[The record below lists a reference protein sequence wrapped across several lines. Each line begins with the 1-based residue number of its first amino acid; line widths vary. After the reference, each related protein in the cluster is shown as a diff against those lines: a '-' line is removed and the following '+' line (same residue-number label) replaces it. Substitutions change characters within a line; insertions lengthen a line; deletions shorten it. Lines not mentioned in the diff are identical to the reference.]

1 MKNHLAFYEVGS
13 CLGLYKILNIEGLFV
28 TTPNMVR
35 IKVGVMN
42 PIALPL
48 IFVLTTPEMLMYEV
62 TFELKKWFNS
72 KVQGKGKRRMMIRR
86 CMKSHFS

>member
-1 MKNHLAFYEVGS
+1 MKLGHVWGCTRSRACLAQ
-13 CLGLYKILNIEGLFV
+13 LQIW
-28 TTPNMVR
+28 

-62 TFELKKWFNS
+62 TFELQEM
-72 KVQGKGKRRMMIRR
+72 VQL
-86 CMKSHFS
+86 

>member
-1 MKNHLAFYEVGS
+1 MKNHLALYEVGS
-13 CLGLYKILNIEGLFV
+13 CLGLYKIESLFG
-28 TTPNMVR
+28 TAPNMVR

-62 TFELKKWFNS
+62 TFELQEM
-72 KVQGKGKRRMMIRR
+72 VQL
-86 CMKSHFS
+86 